1 MLGRRKELNV
11 PFEYDKDAEGGIPPV
26 AAHARAERTEEL
38 SNMYAAMRAKAL
50 GPEA

>member
-26 AAHARAERTEEL
+26 AAHALAERTEEL
-38 SNMYAAMRAKAL
+38 SNM
-50 GPEA
+50 